1 MVVDTQGQL
10 SKSRANAMSLSLEHR
25 RPRGIVGDNF
35 EHVFVI
41 GHSDRVARVRFRSA
55 RAYGI
60 GLLADQSVTRRV
72 LPHREAAADE
82 YGGKDQRHGH
92 HCAGVAHG
100 QLPETIAHAVGPGSH
115 WMVMEMAL
123 DVVGQR
129 IHRGVAIL
137 RPQCERFEHDR
148 VDIAAQRRGGR
159 CGLMITS
166 LGRRRQTRAEGRPPV
181 SSS

>member
-1 MVVDTQGQL
+1 M
-10 SKSRANAMSLSLEHR
+10 
-25 RPRGIVGDNF
+25 
-35 EHVFVI
+35 
-41 GHSDRVARVRFRSA
+41 
-55 RAYGI
+55 
-60 GLLADQSVTRRV
+60 
-72 LPHREAAADE
+72 LPHCEAAAHE

-137 RPQCERFEHDR
+137 RPMGERFEHDR
-148 VDIAAQRRGGR
+148 VEIAAHGTASARTAVHIARPSRTVAGWTRESAGSWTGGPPRRVSG
-159 CGLMITS
+159 
-166 LGRRRQTRAEGRPPV
+166 PP
-181 SSS
+181 